1 LDSAQCLS
9 MKPSRASY
17 SYLLPF
23 RNTHILHFSVD
34 GYIFWVFV
42 CPQFCW
48 ARIFFSFFFFV
59 FCPSRRLRQR
69 DSLLF
74 CFVFLVAAIY
84 DASIFLINYSH
95 IFSLNSFFSFGFSI
109 RREMEDHNE
118 LDDRNSLTSH
128 GSANADNDKVRR
140 APFQFGIN
148 WNGRCDSAAQ
158 LLSLST
164 CNVKRESCGCT
175 LLRFIRLFFYYLGFA
190 RVVYYCFS
198 Y

>member
-1 LDSAQCLS
+1 MD
-9 MKPSRASY
+9 
-17 SYLLPF
+17 
-23 RNTHILHFSVD
+23 
-34 GYIFWVFV
+34 
-42 CPQFCW
+42 
-48 ARIFFSFFFFV
+48 IFFGFLCVLSSAGQGFSFLFFFFV

-148 WNGRCDSAAQ
+148 
-158 LLSLST
+158 
-164 CNVKRESCGCT
+164 
-175 LLRFIRLFFYYLGFA
+175 
-190 RVVYYCFS
+190 
-198 Y
+198 